1 MTIPPMEVPPSRAT
15 NAAIPLPLGTDVDLS
30 VDPDEPKAERAN
42 TPTSD
47 DDSPTVDQ
55 EADHDS

>member
-1 MTIPPMEVPPSRAT
+1 MEVPPSRAT

-30 VDPDEPKAERAN
+30 VDPDDPKAERAN
-42 TPTSD
+42 TPPSD